1 LLGSV
6 AHADFVILDDLI
18 VDGSACVGFDCA
30 DGEAFSFDTIRLREN
45 NLRIKFDDTSTGAS
59 FSRNDWQLTAN
70 DSSNGGQ
77 SKFSIDD
84 VTGGRTPF
92 TVEANAPTNSLYLED
107 TGDLGLGTNNPVVDI
122 HTVEGDTPTLRL
134 EQDGSSGFAPQ
145 TWDVAGNETNFFIR
159 DVTNGSTLPFRIR
172 PSAPTSSLT
181 IDAEGNIGM
190 GTSSPTADMDISRSG
205 GRVQMRLVDSDSRDA
220 WQIIMDE
227 DGNGNEGLSFT
238 REGTASREFRISPTG
253 ALFVNGAA
261 HTVPD
266 FVFDSNYDLM
276 PLAEIE
282 SFILKN
288 KHLPNVPSAADIK
301 KNGLGLTGMQMTLLE
316 KVEELTLHTISQEK
330 MIDSQS
336 QMINSQSQM
345 IGSQNQMI
353 AELAERMV
361 ALEAAELTD

>member
-1 LLGSV
+1 MKYLSKFLLVMSGVTLLGSV

-45 NLRIKFDDTSTGAS
+45 NLRIKFDDTSTAAS

-288 KHLPNVPSAADIK
+288 
-301 KNGLGLTGMQMTLLE
+301 GLGLTGMQMTLLE

-336 QMINSQSQM
+336 DMID
-345 IGSQNQMI
+345 SQNQMI

-361 ALEAAELTD
+361 KLETTK